1 VGALRLFRWLLPALA
16 IPACA
21 AAVGVAF
28 QAAVFGRASE
38 DSLVATQAVRQLVRY
53 HVMRGTESVAGRSLG
68 TTCIQGWFRVP
79 GHRRLL
85 RGALVLFSNGERL
98 YDVGHGVRRLRRNG
112 PIGRSLPADPED
124 RARFVLAACPHYLGD
139 HFATE
144 LVRGRAVETVD
155 RRADGVEAAAIVVGS
170 RRRSLTLDV
179 RPVTYK
185 PIALSFQA
193 GRLSGWSDLVPGGG
207 VAEIRRVRRAF
218 DLPLGPKHSH
228 A

>member
-1 VGALRLFRWLLPALA
+1 LA

-21 AAVGVAF
+21 AAVGVAL
-28 QAAVFGRASE
+28 QAAAFGGPSE
-38 DSLVATQAVRQLVRY
+38 DSLVATQAVRELVRY

-68 TTCIQGWFRVP
+68 TTCIQGWFSVP

-112 PIGRSLPADPED
+112 RLGRSLPADPED
-124 RARFVLAACPHYLGD
+124 RARFVLAACPRYLGD
-139 HFATE
+139 HLAGE
-144 LVRGRAVETVD
+144 LVHGRAVETVD
-155 RRADGVEAAAIVVGS
+155 RHADGVEAAAIVVGS
-170 RRRSLTLDV
+170 PHRHLTLDV
-179 RPVTYK
+179 TPVTYK
-185 PIALSFQA
+185 PIAFSFDA

-207 VAEIRRVRRAF
+207 VAEIRRVRHAF
-218 DLPLGPKHSH
+218 DLPLGPKHAH

>member
-1 VGALRLFRWLLPALA
+1 LA

-21 AAVGVAF
+21 AVVGVAL
-28 QAAVFGRASE
+28 QAAAFGRASE
-38 DSLVATQAVRQLVRY
+38 DSLVATQAVRELVRY
-53 HVMRGTESVAGRSLG
+53 HVMRGTESVGGRSIG

-85 RGALVLFSNGERL
+85 RGALVLLRNGERL

-112 PIGRSLPADPED
+112 RIGRSLPADPAD
-124 RARFVLAACPHYLGD
+124 RAWFVLAACPHYLGD
-139 HFATE
+139 HLATE
-144 LVRGRAVETVD
+144 LVRGGAVETVD

-170 RRRSLTLDV
+170 RRRHHLTLDV
-179 RPVTYK
+179 TPVTYK
-185 PIALSFQA
+185 PIALSFEA

-207 VAEIRRVRRAF
+207 VAEIRRVRHAF

>member
-1 VGALRLFRWLLPALA
+1 
-16 IPACA
+16 
-21 AAVGVAF
+21 
-28 QAAVFGRASE
+28 
-38 DSLVATQAVRQLVRY
+38 
-53 HVMRGTESVAGRSLG
+53 
-68 TTCIQGWFRVP
+68 
-79 GHRRLL
+79 L

-112 PIGRSLPADPED
+112 RIGRSLPTNPED
-124 RARFVLAACPHYLGD
+124 RARFLLAACPHYLGD

-170 RRRSLTLDV
+170 RRHHLTLDV
-179 RPVTYK
+179 TPVTYK
-185 PIALSFQA
+185 PIALSFEA
-193 GRLSGWSDLVPGGG
+193 GRVSGWSDLVPGGDR
-207 VAEIRRVRRAF
+207 AEIRRVRHAF

>member
-1 VGALRLFRWLLPALA
+1 VGAPRRFGWVLPALA

-21 AAVGVAF
+21 AALGVGL
-28 QAAVFGRASE
+28 QAAVFGRASK
-38 DSLVATQAVRQLVRY
+38 DSLLATQALRELFRY
-53 HVMRGTESVAGRSLG
+53 HVMRGTESVAGRSIG
-68 TTCIQGWFRVP
+68 TTCIQGWFEVP

-85 RGALVLFSNGERL
+85 PGALVLLSNGERL
-98 YDVGHGVRRLRRNG
+98 YDVGDGVRRLRRNG
-112 PIGRSLPADPED
+112 GIGRSLPADPED

-144 LVRGRAVETVD
+144 LIRGRAVETVD

-170 RRRSLTLDV
+170 RRRHLTLDV
-179 RPVTYK
+179 TPVTYK
-185 PIALSFQA
+185 PVALSYEA

-207 VAEIRRVRRAF
+207 AAEMRRVRHAF
-218 DLPLGPKHSH
+218 DIPLGLKHSH